1 MEWLIQVLFFQ
12 GLTST
17 LLLSCLLS
25 MNISV
30 LDSTVFQNF
39 KFGILP
45 PQAKKEETDKEENS
59 LVITF
64 SKGSFPSRPC
74 FLGSFLCLSSEE
86 CVECVHSLLLR
97 SLLGRHL
104 RSDAPTSY
112 SRIVLASTQPPYS
125 LTALSFYQ
133 LPSDH
138 SQNVSSLREG
148 TTKINKDRS
157 GLI

>member
-1 MEWLIQVLFFQ
+1 MLFFQ

-25 MNISV
+25 MNSSV

-39 KFGILP
+39 KFGIQP
-45 PQAKKEETDKEENS
+45 PQVKKEETDKGENS
-59 LVITF
+59 LVMTF
-64 SKGSFPSRPC
+64 SKGYFPSRPS
-74 FLGSFLCLSSEE
+74 FLGSFLCFSNEE

-97 SLLGRHL
+97 SLLGHRL
-104 RSDAPTSY
+104 RSDAPTVY
-112 SRIVLASTQPPYS
+112 SRIVLASAQPLYS

-148 TTKINKDRS
+148 TTKIK
-157 GLI
+157 IAVV